1 MLELKRLEEEP
12 ICHRLA
18 AHLLMNTCRGLQDI
32 NEQTLQSTKARIQRN
47 HVESFAAALTLCD
60 MEGVNW
66 DIPDSCLPLSSMA
79 MHRTIQDSKSTLIVA
94 PAQVQACLTTLSQD
108 HTHWMTWLHR
118 RDSALLFCR
127 AASIDMDKDQMFESQ
142 KMLVKIMAEFTKDLN
157 FELSFLKESMKNQG
171 RDADKVFQGFM
182 EQANQMKFKFQG
194 TMDTVSQD
202 VKVSNFETI
211 SYLGF
216 G

>member
-1 MLELKRLEEEP
+1 MLELKRLEDEP

-18 AHLLMNTCRGLQDI
+18 AHLLMNTCRGLQNI
-32 NEQTLQSTKARIQRN
+32 NEQTLESTKAKMQRN

-60 MEGVNW
+60 MEGVSW

-79 MHRTIQDSKSTLIVA
+79 MHRTIQDRKSTLFVA
-94 PAQVQACLTTLSQD
+94 PVQVQACLTTLSQD
-108 HTHWMTWLHR
+108 HAHWMTWLHR

-127 AASIDMDKDQMFESQ
+127 AASIDMDKDQLFESQ
-142 KMLVKIMAEFTKDLN
+142 KMLVKIMADFTKDLD
-157 FELSFLKESMKNQG
+157 FELNFLKESMKKQVK
-171 RDADKVFQGFM
+171 DADSFFQGFM

-202 VKVSNFETI
+202 VKVK
-211 SYLGF
+211 
-216 G
+216 